1 MILADTSAW
10 TEFLRRTGSRAN
22 VRMRE
27 LIADPN
33 RLVVTDAVMMEVMAG
48 ARDAADEDR
57 LGRLL
62 WGCQFVRTEAPADY
76 EDAAAIYRAC
86 RRVGYRVG
94 NQLDCLIA
102 AVAIRMELPLL
113 HADRD
118 FDAIAAHTP
127 LTVA

>member
-48 ARDAADEDR
+48 ARGAADEDR

-62 WGCQFVRTEAPADY
+62 WGCQFVRTEAPATH
-76 EDAAAIYRAC
+76 APSRPATPAAI
-86 RRVGYRVG
+86 
-94 NQLDCLIA
+94 
-102 AVAIRMELPLL
+102 
-113 HADRD
+113 
-118 FDAIAAHTP
+118 
-127 LTVA
+127 